1 MATAVQGKVPAH
13 KGPVNHE
20 VESDDDVDVDEDDV
34 RSLPALLL
42 FHDARNARRGK
53 GVPRNP
59 HRSPIRSSR
68 VFLARNPRLARL
80 PSRVLSETFRSRKCY
95 GTQPGSS
102 EWGIRLVLF
111 LTHAPA
117 SDAR

>member
-20 VESDDDVDVDEDDV
+20 VESDDDVDEDDV

-95 GTQPGSS
+95 GTQPDPRNGD
-102 EWGIRLVLF
+102 F
-111 LTHAPA
+111 A
-117 SDAR
+117 SCFF

>member
-20 VESDDDVDVDEDDV
+20 VESDDDVDEDDV

-42 FHDARNARRGK
+42 FRDARNARRGK

-59 HRSPIRSSR
+59 HRSSIRSSR

-80 PSRVLSETFRSRKCY
+80 PSRVLSETFRSSASVT
-95 GTQPGSS
+95 GVPAGSS
-102 EWGIRLVLF
+102 EWGF
-111 LTHAPA
+111 A
-117 SDAR
+117 SCFF